1 MNRHIFVAGHQGMV
15 GSAIIRRL
23 SADSEINIITASRN
37 QCDLTNQNDVLD
49 FIQNNRIDEV
59 YIAAARV
66 GGIKA
71 NSENQYEFLYEN
83 LMIESNLINACYIN
97 GIKKLLFMGSSC
109 IYPKHSK
116 QPIKEEALLSDYL
129 EPTNQGYALAKI
141 SGIKMCEYI
150 SQESNFDYRSIM
162 PTNLYGPNDNYH
174 LENSHV
180 IPGLI
185 HKFYNAKKNSTD
197 VMVWGSGDPLREF
210 LHVDD
215 LARAAIFIN
224 SVDQK
229 TYLDCINNDV
239 SHLNVGS
246 GEEVSIKELAIMMSE
261 IFNFDG
267 KIKFD
272 IKKPDGMK
280 RKLLDC
286 SRLLS
291 LGWRPEIDLRSGL
304 KSTIAEFKALKESNL

>member
-97 GIKKLLFMGSSC
+97 GIKKLLFLGSSC

-224 SVDQK
+224 NVDQK

-291 LGWRPEIDLRSGL
+291 LGWHPEIDLRSGL